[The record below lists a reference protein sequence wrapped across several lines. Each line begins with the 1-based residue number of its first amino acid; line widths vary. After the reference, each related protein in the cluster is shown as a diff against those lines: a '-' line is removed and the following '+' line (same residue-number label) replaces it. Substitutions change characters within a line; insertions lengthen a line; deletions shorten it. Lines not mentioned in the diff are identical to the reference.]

1 MSFARFEC
9 LPHGLSS
16 GGELQL
22 AEGQANLTNR
32 VVPAEAV
39 VVKYLQVD
47 GSVQEL
53 GVGEPWL
60 VEGLMGWW
68 VGGLVGGWVG
78 GWVNGLVGWWV
89 GGLVG

>member
-1 MSFARFEC
+1 M
-9 LPHGLSS
+9 
-16 GGELQL
+16 QL
-22 AEGQANLTNR
+22 AEGQTNLTNR

-68 VGGLVGGWVG
+68 VGGLVGW
-78 GWVNGLVGWWV
+78 LIGWWV
-89 GGLVG
+89 GGLVGGWVGGLMG